1 MDISFQ
7 IHKEKIIYNPQIS
20 VNSNKNNNYLIFF
33 QVESN
38 YFYIE
43 ARKKDDFFNKVYS
56 NKFSL
61 EKIRENKYFSDF
73 VDLKKI
79 NDEIKEIIKIKE
91 TTIFEDESKLI
102 LSISLPYVKVKEI
115 KFDLILEKKNVRV
128 IFNEISDILMALKQD
143 INELKSKNN
152 ELKLENNELKN
163 INECQEKAI
172 KFLSESIKTDVKELN
187 QKSLEQSKEIN
198 ELRLFNIN
206 QEKEKEKKEPEE
218 NYSDIKMKVN
228 KNENEII
235 LLKEKIFIFED
246 ALNEISQITLMNNK
260 DLSELVKTSSN
271 KINSTKKSYG
281 FEIIEKDDIITLNRK
296 ENKKKEKKINE
307 NNKINYYK
315 ININNKINENNKIN
329 INNKINENYKINENN
344 KINENKINENYKINE
359 NNKINE
365 NKINENYKINEN
377 KINEN
382 KINENYK
389 INENKINEN
398 NKINQSNQI
407 NLILENKI
415 NENNKLKPFLSHEIK
430 NIDKERKNNTLN
442 NKIPFL
448 FNNNLNYL
456 TEIYNVSKNPL
467 PSKFKAILNF
477 TSVSSIRI
485 GISLDKDII
494 KDKIDKN
501 KPLYNIYYIS
511 EDLNQFYDL
520 DNGWRINVF
529 KWDGEKLKKGD
540 NLAIIFIDGNL
551 SYSVNGK
558 KLEGSVKVKEY
569 DKKEIYLL
577 IHRRNNESNVQI
589 ISIEEI

>member
-102 LSISLPYVKVKEI
+102 LSISLPNVKVKEI
-115 KFDLILEKKNVRV
+115 KFDLIIEKKNVRV

-296 ENKKKEKKINE
+296 ENKINEKKINE

-329 INNKINENYKINENN
+329 INNKINENYKINEN
-344 KINENKINENYKINE
+344 
-359 NNKINE
+359 
-365 NKINENYKINEN
+365 N

-520 DNGWRINVF
+520 DNGWRSNVF

-551 SYSVNGK
+551 AYSVNGK

>member
-296 ENKKKEKKINE
+296 ENKINEKKINE
-307 NNKINYYK
+307 NNKINYY
-315 ININNKINENNKIN
+315 KIN

-359 NNKINE
+359 N
-365 NKINENYKINEN
+365 N

-430 NIDKERKNNTLN
+430 NIDKDRKNNTLN

-501 KPLYNIYYIS
+501 KPLYNVYYIS
-511 EDLNQFYDL
+511 EDLNQFYNL
-520 DNGWRINVF
+520 DNGWRSNVF

-551 SYSVNGK
+551 AYSVNGK

-577 IHRRNNESNVQI
+577 IHRRNTESNCQI